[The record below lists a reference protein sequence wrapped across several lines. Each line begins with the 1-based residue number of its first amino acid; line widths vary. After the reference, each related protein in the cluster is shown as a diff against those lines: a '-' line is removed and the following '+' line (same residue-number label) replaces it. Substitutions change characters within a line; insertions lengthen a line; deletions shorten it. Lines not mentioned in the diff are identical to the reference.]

1 MPGGLINIQF
11 NAPKLQKFLN
21 EKRQVLEQSR
31 TAKMK
36 RMQQDFT
43 RISKRER
50 EYSQKLLEE
59 IIPIKVSWNEEAW
72 KKLQEFNPLK
82 VEVIRKEEEEEYDAD
97 DESEEEE
104 RTA

>member
-11 NAPKLQKFLN
+11 NAPKLQKFIN

-36 RMQQDFT
+36 RMQQDFA

-72 KKLQEFNPLK
+72 TKLQEFNPLK

-97 DESEEEE
+97 DESEEE

>member
-11 NAPKLQKFLN
+11 NAPKLQKFIN

-36 RMQQDFT
+36 RMQQDFA

-72 KKLQEFNPLK
+72 TKLQEFNPLK
-82 VEVIRKEEEEEYDAD
+82 VEVIRKEEEEYDAD
-97 DESEEEE
+97 DESEDE

>member
-31 TAKMK
+31 AAKMK

-50 EYSQKLLEE
+50 EYTHKLLEE

-72 KKLQEFNPLK
+72 TKLQEFNPLK
-82 VEVIRKEEEEEYDAD
+82 VEVVRKVEEEDYEGD
-97 DESEEEE
+97 DESEDE
-104 RTA
+104 RQA

>member
-11 NAPKLQKFLN
+11 NAPKLQKFIN

-36 RMQQDFT
+36 RMQQDFS

-72 KKLQEFNPLK
+72 MKLQDFNPLK

-97 DESEEEE
+97 DESEDE

>member
-11 NAPKLQKFLN
+11 NAPKLQKFIN

-36 RMQQDFT
+36 RMQQDFA

-72 KKLQEFNPLK
+72 TKLQEFNPLK

-97 DESEEEE
+97 DESEDE